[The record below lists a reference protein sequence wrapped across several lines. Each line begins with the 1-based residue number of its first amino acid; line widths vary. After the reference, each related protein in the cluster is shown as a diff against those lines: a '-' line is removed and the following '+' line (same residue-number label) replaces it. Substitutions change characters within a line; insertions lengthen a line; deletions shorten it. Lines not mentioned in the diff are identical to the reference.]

1 MPSLYNKET
10 ILRRISILKSENWH
24 KTGGFAF
31 VHQPYVL
38 QLIPP
43 IIQNREKVIEELLPA
58 ISRGKQESV
67 RIFSV
72 GRNIL
77 KSLPQEESVKSIADA
92 NLITAFNQQNV
103 QHLGTLSTDDE
114 LVFFYMKEDK
124 IKLNGI
130 EKIVSY
136 IYDQEHSCIVVKII
150 D

>member
-1 MPSLYNKET
+1 MHKPYILNFISTIMQNK
-10 ILRRISILKSENWH
+10 
-24 KTGGFAF
+24 
-31 VHQPYVL
+31 
-38 QLIPP
+38 
-43 IIQNREKVIEELLPA
+43 EKVIEELLLA

-77 KSLPQEESVKSIADA
+77 KSLPQEESEKSIVDA
-92 NLITAFNQQNV
+92 NLINAFNEHNV

-124 IKLNGI
+124 VILNGI

-136 IYDQEHSCIVVKII
+136 IYDQKHSCIVVKII